1 MKTFAEINAEMEEI
15 QKQIDLA
22 SGELCDSREEFLKKK
37 AEYEFKMSKSYLTQK
52 ASYTEWTEARLKAYS
67 IEQSAEERL
76 VFITA
81 ESEYRKISNNLRSMR
96 DRIETLKEEGYN
108 LRAELRGLSR

>member
-22 SGELCDSREEFLKKK
+22 SGELCDSREEFLKKT

-52 ASYTEWTEARLKAYS
+52 ASYTE
-67 IEQSAEERL
+67 
-76 VFITA
+76 
-81 ESEYRKISNNLRSMR
+81 
-96 DRIETLKEEGYN
+96 
-108 LRAELRGLSR
+108 